1 MRLVWTESA
10 LRDLDEVLDYFE
22 DVSPRAGAKLCGEVL
37 RRVEGLLDFP
47 EMAPPFDVRRGRPRF
62 RVLSVQTLRVI
73 YRADMAGE
81 RLIVLRVWDGRRD
94 PEMLE
99 VVDADVVIGDSG

>member
-10 LRDLDEVLDYFE
+10 LRDLEQVLDYFE
-22 DVSPRAGAKLCGEVL
+22 EVNPRAGAALCGEVL
-37 RRVEGLLDFP
+37 RRVESLLDFP
-47 EMAPPFDVRRGRPRF
+47 EMAPAFDVRRGPPRF
-62 RVLSVQTLRVI
+62 RALSVQVLRVI
-73 YRADMAGE
+73 YRADLANE

-99 VVDADVVIGDSG
+99 VVDADTVETDIE